1 MGDLICPCCLLRG
14 MQMRLD
20 RKGRPYLGC
29 RSCTTMIFVRGGEL
43 GAFQAATL
51 LRLLDAPETA
61 SVVAS
66 QAREIA
72 MRPSALA
79 EMLRHAPPSL
89 TLEPAARERSMGGAA
104 HG

>member
-29 RSCTTMIFVRGGEL
+29 RACTTMIFVRGGEL

-51 LRLLDAPETA
+51 LRLLDAPETS

-79 EMLRHAPPSL
+79 EMLRHSPSTL
-89 TLEPAARERSMGGAA
+89 TLDPAAPERSLGAAA